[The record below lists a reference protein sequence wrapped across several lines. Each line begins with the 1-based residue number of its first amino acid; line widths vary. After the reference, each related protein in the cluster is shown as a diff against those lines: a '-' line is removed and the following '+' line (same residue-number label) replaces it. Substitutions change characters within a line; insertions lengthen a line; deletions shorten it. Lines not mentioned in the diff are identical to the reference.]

1 MATKRI
7 NMKDIAKEAGVST
20 ATVSYIINKRS
31 DQVIAPQTIKKVEEA
46 IKRLGYVPNLGARA
60 LASRHSYLLGLLIPQ
75 TEKETKLMFSNSFYG
90 SFLSNFEYEARKK
103 GYNILISGT
112 DVDES
117 YLDVARKRSLDGIVI
132 VGVEI
137 ESDIKDLK
145 QIGIPTVLVDSFGMD
160 TELSSVTIDDEN
172 GGFLATEYLIG
183 MGHRT
188 IGLATG
194 YLTKEGVNTE
204 RLKGYEKAL
213 ANHGLPKDG
222 RYVYSGTISYEY
234 GLELGLQL
242 AGSPERP
249 SAVFVT
255 ADILAF
261 GLIKGLKKGG
271 LKVPEDISVVGF
283 DDGFLASNM
292 EPALTTIRQDVDEKA
307 RIAAQLVIDAIE
319 EKEHGSN
326 IVLPVSLVERESV
339 RKLVLN

>member
-1 MATKRI
+1 MAPKRI
-7 NMKDIAKEAGVST
+7 NMKDIAQEAGVST

-60 LASRHSYLLGLLIPQ
+60 LASKHSHLLGLLIPQ

-90 SFLSNFEYEARKK
+90 TFLSNFEYEARKK

-137 ESDIKDLK
+137 ESDIKGLK
-145 QIGIPTVLVDSFGMD
+145 QIGIPTVLVDSYGMD
-160 TELSSVTIDDEN
+160 KELSSVAIDDEN
-172 GGFLATEYLIG
+172 GGLLATEYLIG

-213 ANHGLPKDG
+213 LNHGLPQNTA
-222 RYVYSGTISYEY
+222 YIYSGTISYEY
-234 GLELGLQL
+234 GIELGMAL
-242 AGSPERP
+242 AKSPDRP
-249 SAVFVT
+249 SAVFAT

-271 LKVPEDISVVGF
+271 LQVPEDISVVGF

-292 EPALTTIRQDVDEKA
+292 EPSLTTIRQDVDGKA

-319 EKEHGSN
+319 EKGNGSN
-326 IVLPVSLVERESV
+326 IVLPVSLVERDSV
-339 RKLVLN
+339 RKSVLN